1 MKAQKK
7 LNIVLIVLVILLIS
21 IISFIGIFYQ
31 NKNKM
36 TNYIPDYTLGTDL
49 SGYRKVVLTVDDS
62 SEENTDELKNYD
74 NYVKSANIID
84 KRLHS
89 MNVSDYTVRCDESTG
104 QIEITLPENMQTDYI
119 LADITQKG
127 KFEIKDENTD
137 EVLMNND
144 DIKNVKIQSVQSTY
158 SQAKT
163 VYMDIHFDG
172 QGRKKFKDITKNYQ
186 NVIENETETS
196 NEVTNE
202 NTATNETTN
211 EVNETNE
218 TENNTTQEEEDTA
231 KEVSLNIDGTSM
243 MTTTFSEVIDNGVL
257 SLSLGSASSK
267 DELKTLMYQA
277 ESLAAILENGEIPL
291 QYEVT
296 GNLYVSASVEQNQ
309 INIFIYIGIAIAII
323 MFIVAIVKYKGK
335 GLAIS
340 LCSIGFIALYL
351 LVLRYANVIMTL
363 EGILAIG
370 LAFIINY
377 IFCIMFLNGLKK
389 NVEKSFTK
397 TLQKFSAAMIPMLIF
412 SVVCCFANWMPIF
425 SLGMVLFWGLVISVI
440 YNFIITQLLIK
451 NLGK

>member
-7 LNIVLIVLVILLIS
+7 VNVVLIILVILLIS

-31 NKNKM
+31 DKNKM
-36 TNYIPDYTLGTDL
+36 ANYIPDYTLGTDL

-104 QIEITLPENMQTDYI
+104 QIELTLPENMQTDYI

-172 QGRKKFKDITKNYQ
+172 QGSKKFKDITKNYQ
-186 NVIENETETS
+186 NVIANETATS

-211 EVNETNE
+211 EVDE
-218 TENNTTQEEEDTA
+218 TENTTETETENTA

-243 MTTTFSEVIDNGVL
+243 MTTTFSEVVDNGIL
-257 SLSLGSASSK
+257 SLSLGSASSN

-277 ESLAAILENGEIPL
+277 ESLAAILENGEMPL

-296 GNLYVSASVEQNQ
+296 GNLYVSASVEQSQ
-309 INIFIYIGIAIAII
+309 INILIYIGIAIAII
-323 MFIVAIVKYKGK
+323 MFVVAIVKYKGK

-340 LCSIGFIALYL
+340 LASIGFVAFYL

-370 LAFIINY
+370 LVFIINY
-377 IFCIMFLNGLKK
+377 VFCIMFLNGLKK

-397 TLQKFSAAMIPMLIF
+397 TLQKFSTAMIPMLIF

-425 SLGMVLFWGLVISVI
+425 SFGMVLFWGLVISVI
-440 YNFIITQLLIK
+440 YNFVITQLLIK

>member
-7 LNIVLIVLVILLIS
+7 VNVVLIILVILLIS

-36 TNYIPDYTLGTDL
+36 ANYIPDYTLGTDL

-104 QIEITLPENMQTDYI
+104 QIELTLPENMQTDYI

-127 KFEIKDENTD
+127 KFEIKDENTN

-172 QGRKKFKDITKNYQ
+172 QGSKKFKDITQNYQ
-186 NVIENETETS
+186 NVIANETATS

-202 NTATNETTN
+202 NTATNE
-211 EVNETNE
+211 
-218 TENNTTQEEEDTA
+218 TA

-243 MTTTFSEVIDNGVL
+243 MTTTFSEVVDNGIL
-257 SLSLGSASSK
+257 SLSLGSATSN

-277 ESLAAILENGEIPL
+277 ESLAAILENGEMPL

-296 GNLYVSASVEQNQ
+296 GNLYVSASVEQSQ
-309 INIFIYIGIAIAII
+309 INILIYIGIAIAVI
-323 MFIVAIVKYKGK
+323 MFVVAIVKYKGK

-340 LCSIGFIALYL
+340 LASIGFLAFYL

-370 LAFIINY
+370 LVFIINY
-377 IFCIMFLNGLKK
+377 VFCIMFLNGLKK

-397 TLQKFSAAMIPMLIF
+397 TLQEFSTAMIPMLIF

-425 SLGMVLFWGLVISVI
+425 SFGMVLFWGLVISVI
-440 YNFIITQLLIK
+440 YNFVITQLLIK

>member
-7 LNIVLIVLVILLIS
+7 VNVVLIILVILLIS

-36 TNYIPDYTLGTDL
+36 ANYIPDYTLGTDL

-104 QIEITLPENMQTDYI
+104 QIELTLPENMQTDYI

-172 QGRKKFKDITKNYQ
+172 QGSKKFKDITQNYQ
-186 NVIENETETS
+186 NVIANETATS
-196 NEVTNE
+196 NEVTN
-202 NTATNETTN
+202 
-211 EVNETNE
+211 
-218 TENNTTQEEEDTA
+218 
-231 KEVSLNIDGTSM
+231 
-243 MTTTFSEVIDNGVL
+243 
-257 SLSLGSASSK
+257 
-267 DELKTLMYQA
+267 
-277 ESLAAILENGEIPL
+277 
-291 QYEVT
+291 
-296 GNLYVSASVEQNQ
+296 
-309 INIFIYIGIAIAII
+309 
-323 MFIVAIVKYKGK
+323 
-335 GLAIS
+335 
-340 LCSIGFIALYL
+340 
-351 LVLRYANVIMTL
+351 
-363 EGILAIG
+363 
-370 LAFIINY
+370 
-377 IFCIMFLNGLKK
+377 
-389 NVEKSFTK
+389 
-397 TLQKFSAAMIPMLIF
+397 
-412 SVVCCFANWMPIF
+412 
-425 SLGMVLFWGLVISVI
+425 
-440 YNFIITQLLIK
+440 
-451 NLGK
+451 

>member
-7 LNIVLIVLVILLIS
+7 VNVVLIILVILLIS

-36 TNYIPDYTLGTDL
+36 ANYIPDYTLGTDL

-104 QIEITLPENMQTDYI
+104 QIELTLPENMQTDYI

-172 QGRKKFKDITKNYQ
+172 QGSKKFKDITKNYQ
-186 NVIENETETS
+186 NVIANETATS

-211 EVNETNE
+211 EV
-218 TENNTTQEEEDTA
+218 
-231 KEVSLNIDGTSM
+231 SLNIDGTSM
-243 MTTTFSEVIDNGVL
+243 MTTTFSEVVDNGIL
-257 SLSLGSASSK
+257 SLSLGSATSN

-277 ESLAAILENGEIPL
+277 ESLAAILENGEMPL

-296 GNLYVSASVEQNQ
+296 GNLYVSASVEQSQ
-309 INIFIYIGIAIAII
+309 INILIYIGIAIAVI
-323 MFIVAIVKYKGK
+323 MFVGAIIKYKGK

-340 LCSIGFIALYL
+340 LASIGLVAFYL

-370 LAFIINY
+370 LVFIINY
-377 IFCIMFLNGLKK
+377 VFCIMFLNGLKK

-397 TLQKFSAAMIPMLIF
+397 TLQEFSTAMIPMLIF

-425 SLGMVLFWGLVISVI
+425 SFGMVLFWGLVISVI
-440 YNFIITQLLIK
+440 YNFVITQLLIK

>member
-7 LNIVLIVLVILLIS
+7 VNVVLIILVILLIS

-36 TNYIPDYTLGTDL
+36 ANYIPDYTLGTDL

-158 SQAKT
+158 SKAKT

-172 QGRKKFKDITKNYQ
+172 QGSKKFKDITKNYQ
-186 NVIENETETS
+186 NVIANETATS
-196 NEVTNE
+196 N
-202 NTATNETTN
+202 
-211 EVNETNE
+211 
-218 TENNTTQEEEDTA
+218 
-231 KEVSLNIDGTSM
+231 EVSLNIDGTSM
-243 MTTTFSEVIDNGVL
+243 MTTTFSEVVDNGIL
-257 SLSLGSASSK
+257 SLSLGSATSN

-277 ESLAAILENGEIPL
+277 ESLAAILENGEMPL

-296 GNLYVSASVEQNQ
+296 GNLYVSASVEQSQ
-309 INIFIYIGIAIAII
+309 INILIYIGVAIAII
-323 MFIVAIVKYKGK
+323 MFVVAIVKYKGK

-340 LCSIGFIALYL
+340 LASIGFVAFYL

-370 LAFIINY
+370 LVFIINY
-377 IFCIMFLNGLKK
+377 VFCIMFLNGLKK

-397 TLQKFSAAMIPMLIF
+397 TLQKFSTAMIPMLIF

-425 SLGMVLFWGLVISVI
+425 SFGMVLFWGLVISVI
-440 YNFIITQLLIK
+440 YNFVITQLLIK

>member
-7 LNIVLIVLVILLIS
+7 VNVVLIILVILLIS

-36 TNYIPDYTLGTDL
+36 ANYIPDYTLGTDL

-104 QIEITLPENMQTDYI
+104 QIELTLPENMQTDYI

-158 SQAKT
+158 SQAET

-172 QGRKKFKDITKNYQ
+172 QGSKKFKDITQNYQ
-186 NVIENETETS
+186 NVIANETATS
-196 NEVTNE
+196 N
-202 NTATNETTN
+202 
-211 EVNETNE
+211 
-218 TENNTTQEEEDTA
+218 
-231 KEVSLNIDGTSM
+231 EVSLNIDGTSM
-243 MTTTFSEVIDNGVL
+243 MTTTFSEVVDNGIL
-257 SLSLGSASSK
+257 SLSLGSATSN

-277 ESLAAILENGEIPL
+277 ESLAAILENGEMPL

-296 GNLYVSASVEQNQ
+296 GNLYVSASVEQSQ
-309 INIFIYIGIAIAII
+309 INILIYIGIAIAII
-323 MFIVAIVKYKGK
+323 MFVVAIVKYKGK

-340 LCSIGFIALYL
+340 LASIGLVAFYL

-370 LAFIINY
+370 LVFIINY
-377 IFCIMFLNGLKK
+377 VFCIMFLNGLKK

-397 TLQKFSAAMIPMLIF
+397 TLQEFSTAMIPMLIF

-425 SLGMVLFWGLVISVI
+425 SFGMVLFWGLVISVI
-440 YNFIITQLLIK
+440 YNFVITQLLIK